1 MASNNPQGPHR
12 RTSGAGGDQTDVSF
26 AEALSRIKDERGLS
40 FRALHEATKDADPVG
55 RGLSGAHISRLC
67 NGHEPPSSA
76 TIALIAKALRLRPR
90 YFAEYR
96 LAEARALFDERGPG
110 GLKPALAQLR
120 RLEASLGTP
129 RPVRAPGPR
138 GRRRAS

>member
-1 MASNNPQGPHR
+1 MASINRQATRSPV
-12 RTSGAGGDQTDVSF
+12 AAGDQTEEPF
-26 AEALSRIKDERGLS
+26 ADALSRLKEQRGLS
-40 FRALHEATKDADPVG
+40 FRELHETTQAADPSG

-67 NGHEPPSSA
+67 SGHDPPSST
-76 TIALIAKALRLRPR
+76 TIALIAKALRLQPR

-129 RPVRAPGPR
+129 RPPRAPGSR
-138 GRRRAS
+138 SRRRAP

>member
-1 MASNNPQGPHR
+1 MASTNRQAPHR
-12 RTSGAGGDQTDVSF
+12 RPPAAAGEQTDVPF
-26 AEALSRIKDERGLS
+26 AEALSRIKDQRGLS
-40 FRALHEATKDADPVG
+40 FRALHEATKDADPSG

-67 NGHEPPSSA
+67 SGHDPPSSA

-110 GLKPALAQLR
+110 GLRPALAQLR

-129 RPVRAPGPR
+129 RPARAPSSR
-138 GRRRAS
+138 SRRRAP

>member
-1 MASNNPQGPHR
+1 M
-12 RTSGAGGDQTDVSF
+12 SF

-129 RPVRAPGPR
+129 RPPRAPGSR
-138 GRRRAS
+138 SRRRAS